1 MIVQIALV
9 CSILLLLLARSASA
23 HLPLEVLYCPAFA
36 EVSITRIPVRL
47 NTTVTEN
54 GLFAELYDVNGDK
67 KVDVVTYSALDGGA
81 VEFQS
86 FEPLHKDIPIF
97 YEVDEDNDQTADA
110 IYIDS
115 RGEQKC
121 EDIVEYTDELASK
134 GSLM

>member
-1 MIVQIALV
+1 
-9 CSILLLLLARSASA
+9 
-23 HLPLEVLYCPAFA
+23 
-36 EVSITRIPVRL
+36 
-47 NTTVTEN
+47 VTEN

-67 KVDVVTYSALDGGA
+67 KVDIVTYSALDGGA

-86 FEPLHKDIPIF
+86 FEPLHKDVPIF
-97 YEVDEDNDQTADA
+97 YEVDEDNDQTVDG

-121 EDIVEYTDELASK
+121 GDIIEYTDELASK